1 MNKTIVMDAAL
12 FELSNKGLK
21 TATTRLGIKNHE
33 IGPAYIKSNIGA
45 EKCIG
50 VEIISI
56 TYKRAYSLTDEDA
69 RKEGYCSREVFL
81 EVLKVFYPSMNLY
94 DIVTVIE
101 YEKKDF

>member
-1 MNKTIVMDAAL
+1 MKKTITMGATL

-21 TATTRLGIKNHE
+21 TATTRLGIKDYG
-33 IGPAYIKSNIGA
+33 IGPTYITSDIGV
-45 EKCIG
+45 EKCIR

-69 RKEGYCSREVFL
+69 RKEGYCSRKVFL
-81 EVLKVFYPSMNLY
+81 EVLRGIYPSMNLY

-101 YEKKDF
+101 YERKDF